1 MFRLMARKL
10 PVAALGQTWA
20 DNGSGSHSLLIVRQG
35 KALFARAM
43 YRDDNG
49 NSGGGDKNQRDGKQ
63 FAENSF
69 WKWFKERFKYFCS
82 VTALHGCGHIVRE
95 DTPLWERIVWVF
107 IVAVSLIVS
116 VVLLRISWIWNSEY
130 PVVTV
135 IESTHYATWNIP
147 FPAVTVCNLNKIS
160 MSTALQFASTL

>member
-1 MFRLMARKL
+1 MY
-10 PVAALGQTWA
+10 
-20 DNGSGSHSLLIVRQG
+20 GSSS
-35 KALFARAM
+35 
-43 YRDDNG
+43 
-49 NSGGGDKNQRDGKQ
+49 DKKPPKQ
-63 FAENSF
+63 FGQSSSSWTWLKA
-69 WKWFKERFKYFCS
+69 RCKYFCS

-107 IVAVSLIVS
+107 VVAISLIAS
-116 VVLLRISWIWNSEY
+116 VVLLRISWVWNSEY

-160 MSTALQFASTL
+160 MRAANQFASKL